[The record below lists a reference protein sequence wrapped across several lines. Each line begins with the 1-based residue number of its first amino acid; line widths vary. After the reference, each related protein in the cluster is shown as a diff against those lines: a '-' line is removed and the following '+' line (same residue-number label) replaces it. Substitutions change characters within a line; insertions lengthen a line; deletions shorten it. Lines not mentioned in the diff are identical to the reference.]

1 MYVFSDECFDYVK
14 LSDNKVDMVWVVV
27 YVILLK
33 IFIKLSRKE
42 SWFSM
47 EEIKNLYF
55 VLGEEV
61 GGINNVLGSK
71 EDVFEKD

>member
-1 MYVFSDECFDYVK
+1 
-14 LSDNKVDMVWVVV
+14 
-27 YVILLK
+27 
-33 IFIKLSRKE
+33 
-42 SWFSM
+42 M